1 MRKKTLGNLREKVD
15 TVKQPIVKETW
26 GERMGIPTLTPT
38 ILGHPYHV
46 SKNVPALGST
56 GDIIIANLGM
66 YILGIRAD
74 MRIDISDAPRF
85 EYDETNVR
93 FVARLDGK
101 PGTAFAFKMLKASQS

>member
-1 MRKKTLGNLREKVD
+1 M
-15 TVKQPIVKETW
+15 QS
-26 GERMGIPTLTPT
+26 T

-46 SKNVPALGST
+46 TKNVPALGQT
-56 GDIIIANLGM
+56 GDVIIGNLGM
-66 YILGIRAD
+66 YILGMRSD

-101 PGTAFAFKMLKASQS
+101 PGTAFAFKMLKGAVS

>member
-1 MRKKTLGNLREKVD
+1 M
-15 TVKQPIVKETW
+15 KETW
-26 GERMGIPTLTPT
+26 GERQGTPLLTPT
-38 ILGHPYHV
+38 ILASPYHV
-46 SKNVPALGST
+46 TKNCKPLGDE
-56 GDIIIANLGM
+56 GDVMIGNMGM

-101 PGTAFAFKMLKASQS
+101 PGTDFAFKILAGIPS